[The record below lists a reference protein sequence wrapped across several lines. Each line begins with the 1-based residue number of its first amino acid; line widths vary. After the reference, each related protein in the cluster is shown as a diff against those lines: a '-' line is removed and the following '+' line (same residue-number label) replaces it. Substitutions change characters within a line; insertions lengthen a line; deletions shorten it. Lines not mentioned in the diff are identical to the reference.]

1 VGGTRPDGMISQRKM
16 RGKRTR
22 KGLPC
27 AWHVKKPPSG
37 GHVKAC
43 HNAHDKQLK
52 IELPPQCHLFLTL
65 FASSVLLSLSHL
77 LVLLPLFSS
86 VLPMLLALLFVW
98 LEVHVQFQYVWP
110 FGPQVDKG
118 E

>member
-1 VGGTRPDGMISQRKM
+1 MP
-16 RGKRTR
+16 
-22 KGLPC
+22 
-27 AWHVKKPPSG
+27 
-37 GHVKAC
+37 
-43 HNAHDKQLK
+43 HDKRLK
-52 IELPPQCHLFLTL
+52 IELPPWCHLLPTL

-86 VLPMLLALLFVW
+86 VLPVLLAWLSVW
-98 LEVHVQFQYVWP
+98 LKVHVQFQYVWP